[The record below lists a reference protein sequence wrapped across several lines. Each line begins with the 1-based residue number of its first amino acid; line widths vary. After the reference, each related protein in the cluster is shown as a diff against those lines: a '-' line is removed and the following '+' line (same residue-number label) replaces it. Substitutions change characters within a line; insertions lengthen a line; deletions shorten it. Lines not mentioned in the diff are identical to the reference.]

1 MSNTRKKVFISYSW
15 DNIEHQQW
23 VSKLASDLMK
33 TYGIEVILDQFE
45 LSAGKDLTHFM
56 ENSIE
61 KADKVLVILSP
72 SYKTKAES
80 RESGVG
86 YETSMISQEIFES
99 PITNVKF
106 IPVLRLGNATTSS
119 PKFLKSKLYHSMI
132 DDKNYNYQLYDLAK
146 IIYDNDLI
154 EKPELV
160 PIPDFKIHT
169 VDPIIELANS
179 LKREEDLNR
188 EIDNILRSHQ
198 GGEIANNELQKL
210 TDILKSKI
218 EMYQNT
224 TDLRFGYQTDR
235 NQFILSCSSNSVSFY
250 WQKDYY
256 STADKLILLVKYW
269 DGIIKIKNWESYF
282 PGEEP
287 KAVSIQEYNFD
298 LDYQKQPV
306 WKQKNEITTTEELT
320 RMAFIFLMEKIQ
332 KEKVKSFRGK

>member
-33 TYGIEVILDQFE
+33 TYGINVILDQFE

-72 SYKTKAES
+72 NYKTKAES

-106 IPVLRLGNATTSS
+106 IPVLRVGSSTTSA
-119 PKFLKSKLYHSMI
+119 PKFLKSKLYHPMT

-146 IIYDNDLI
+146 IIYDNELI
-154 EKPELV
+154 KKPELG
-160 PIPDFKIHT
+160 PIPDFKT
-169 VDPIIELANS
+169 QNVDPIIELANS
-179 LKREEDLNR
+179 LKKEEDINR
-188 EIDNILRSHQ
+188 EIDSILHSQ
-198 GGEIANNELQKL
+198 EGSKIAEEELQNL
-210 TDILKSKI
+210 VAILKSKI
-218 EMYQNT
+218 ELYQNT
-224 TDLRFGYQTDR
+224 TDLRFGIQNDR
-235 NQFILSCSSNSVSFY
+235 SQFILSCSSNSVSFY
-250 WQKDYY
+250 WHSDYY
-256 STADKLILLVKYW
+256 GTANELTLLVKYW
-269 DGIIKIKNWESYF
+269 DGIIRINSSGHYF

-287 KAVSIQEYNFD
+287 KAINIQKYNFD

-306 WKQKNEITTTEELT
+306 WKQKNEITNTEELT
-320 RMAFIFLMEKIQ
+320 RTAFIFLMEKIQ
-332 KEKVKSFRGK
+332 KEKAKSFRGK